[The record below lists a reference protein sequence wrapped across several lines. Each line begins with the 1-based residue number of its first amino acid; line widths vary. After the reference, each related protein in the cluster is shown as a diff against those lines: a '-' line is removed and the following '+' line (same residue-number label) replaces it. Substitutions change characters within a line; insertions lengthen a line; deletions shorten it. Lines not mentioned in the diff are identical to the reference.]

1 LSEAQ
6 AEAQPGDPCEHGR
19 RERPRDPAWVP
30 WLAGVVP
37 LIAYVITAGAH
48 AYWLDSA
55 EFTAAAIDL
64 DIAHPPG
71 HPVAALWGRAFCLLP
86 VGPLPFRVAVAQ
98 GVAAA
103 IGAGALQVAFA
114 RTLRVFEVQERATR
128 LVLSLALTW
137 LLAFSYGYW
146 FQAVRAEV
154 YALQT
159 MLICLALERLV
170 ALADDQELCDV
181 RPLYAACLWLG
192 IGLANHHFMSV
203 LTMPALL
210 SGTWRALQKRGPRV
224 LGWCLLS
231 GSVGLSSYLYLPL
244 RAGALP
250 PMDLGHPVNLRA
262 FWWVISA
269 QVYARRIGSEA
280 TQPMDE
286 RFADLAVILLEHFS
300 LVALALALL
309 GAYFMARSRAL
320 WSVSYVWG
328 VTALIA
334 LCGRAWLN
342 PVRNN
347 PDVLGYMLPGF
358 AGYLMLVA
366 GGLLVPL
373 TVLSHAR
380 ARALVQRGLAALL
393 LLCALWQLARSEE
406 SASLR
411 TFTATD
417 RFAQARARAL
427 PSGAVAFLTSPES
440 AFLHWE
446 REAVEHAR
454 PDVDIVP
461 TAFVNYGGK
470 ADVMLAA
477 RPELRAALRDFRA
490 STVLSLSSLDALA
503 KLRPV
508 VVEPDLT
515 ASYPLF
521 ARLVPD
527 GLLYR
532 FAPAAPDHASLLRA
546 AATRARAL
554 DQLSRELAAELS
566 VSETRRQLLWL
577 HFMDALYYAS
587 QREVALALASTARG
601 LNLQPTESEL
611 LRLKRVLLEEPA
623 QFALRDFLPR

>member
-1 LSEAQ
+1 
-6 AEAQPGDPCEHGR
+6 
-19 RERPRDPAWVP
+19 
-30 WLAGVVP
+30 VVP
-37 LIAYVITAGAH
+37 LVAYVITAGAH

-71 HPVAALWGRAFCLLP
+71 HPVAALWGRAFCALP

-103 IGAGALQVAFA
+103 IGAAALQAAFA
-114 RTLRVFEVQERATR
+114 RTLRVFEVRERATR
-128 LVLSLALTW
+128 LVLSIALTW

-154 YALQT
+154 YALQA

-170 ALADDQELCDV
+170 ALADDEPLRDV

-192 IGLANHHFMSV
+192 LGLANHHFMSV
-203 LTMPALL
+203 LSMPALL
-210 SGTWRALQKRGPRV
+210 PGTWRATKKHGPRV
-224 LGWCLLS
+224 IGWCLLS
-231 GSVGLSSYLYLPL
+231 GGVGLFAYLYLPL
-244 RAGALP
+244 RAGARP
-250 PMDLGHPVNLRA
+250 PMDLGHPVTLRD

-286 RFADLAVILLEHFS
+286 RFADLAVILAEHFS
-300 LVALALALL
+300 LLALPLAVL
-309 GAYFMARSRAL
+309 GGYFMARTRAL

-366 GGLLVPL
+366 GGALVPL
-373 TVLSHAR
+373 WALAHER
-380 ARALVQRGLAALL
+380 ARTLTQRALAGVFA
-393 LLCALWQLARSEE
+393 LCAVWQLVRSES

-411 TFTATD
+411 TFQATD
-417 RFAQARARAL
+417 RFAQARAQAL
-427 PSGAVAFLTSPES
+427 PSGAVVFLTSPES

-454 PDVDIVP
+454 PDVDMVP
-461 TAFVNYGGK
+461 TAFVNYGDK
-470 ADVMLAA
+470 ARVMLDA
-477 RPELRAALRDFRA
+477 RPELRPALRDFQA
-490 STVLSLSSLDALA
+490 GGVLSLGSLDALA
-503 KLRPV
+503 KTRPV
-508 VVEPDLT
+508 LVEPDLT

-521 ARLVPD
+521 ARLVPA

-532 FAPAAPDHASLLRA
+532 LAPAAPDHAALARA
-546 AATRARAL
+546 ARERAQAL
-554 DQLSRELAAELS
+554 DELSRRLGAELS
-566 VSETRRQLLWL
+566 GVETRRQLLWL
-577 HFMDALYYAS
+577 YFVDALYYAQ
-587 QREVALALASTARG
+587 QRELALALASVERG
-601 LNLQPTESEL
+601 LRLSPKEGDV
-611 LRLKRVLLEEPA
+611 LRLRRILLEDPSR
-623 QFALRDFLPR
+623 FALRDFLPR